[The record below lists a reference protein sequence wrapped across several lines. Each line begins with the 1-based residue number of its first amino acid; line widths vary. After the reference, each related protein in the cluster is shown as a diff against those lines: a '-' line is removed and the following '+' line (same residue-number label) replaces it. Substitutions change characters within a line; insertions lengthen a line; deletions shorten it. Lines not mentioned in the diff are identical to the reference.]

1 MRFQILGCG
10 TSTGVPVPGC
20 RCAVC
25 RSPDPKNK
33 RLRTSAIVR
42 AADGRTLLIDASTDL
57 RQQALQH
64 GVDRVDGV
72 LFTHAHA
79 DHILGTD
86 DLRSFNFILKRRIP
100 CFGTAPTLAEIRR
113 FFNYIFDPSP
123 DYQGGAL
130 AQLDL
135 HEIAPDTPFEAAGF
149 TVQPFPLL
157 HGATAVTGFRFGDL
171 AYATDC
177 NVVTPVARETLRG
190 VRYLILDALRYE
202 AHRTHFTI
210 PEAIEV
216 AQSIRAERTIL
227 VHMTHTIDYATVTAK
242 LPPGVELGYDGLT
255 LDF

>member
-10 TSTGVPVPGC
+10 TSTGVPMPGC

-25 RSPDPKNK
+25 LSPDPKNK
-33 RLRTSAIVR
+33 RLRTSAVVR
-42 AADGRTLLIDASTDL
+42 ADDGRTLLIDASTDL
-57 RQQALQH
+57 RQQALLH
-64 GVDRVDGV
+64 GVERVDAV

-100 CFGTAPTLAEIRR
+100 CYGTPPTLAEIRR
-113 FFNYIFDPSP
+113 FFHYIFEPSP
-123 DYQGGAL
+123 DYHGGAL

-135 HEIAPDTPFEAAGF
+135 HPIDSQRPFEAAGF
-149 TVQPFPLL
+149 AVHPFPLM
-157 HGATAVTGFRFGDL
+157 HGATEVTGFRFGTL

-177 NVVTPVARETLRG
+177 NVITPAARETVRG

-202 AHRTHFTI
+202 PHRTHFTI

-216 AQSIRAERTIL
+216 AQSIGAERTIL
-227 VHMTHTIDYATVTAK
+227 VHMAHSIDYATVSAD
-242 LPPGVELGYDGLT
+242 LPAGIELGYDGLT